1 MFVFHFIFLFVC
13 TILKVKMDIENKTS
27 KSVKTT
33 TIEEDMRSL
42 EEVEDV

>member
-1 MFVFHFIFLFVC
+1 ME
-13 TILKVKMDIENKTS
+13 IENTNS

>member
-1 MFVFHFIFLFVC
+1 ME
-13 TILKVKMDIENKTS
+13 IENTTS